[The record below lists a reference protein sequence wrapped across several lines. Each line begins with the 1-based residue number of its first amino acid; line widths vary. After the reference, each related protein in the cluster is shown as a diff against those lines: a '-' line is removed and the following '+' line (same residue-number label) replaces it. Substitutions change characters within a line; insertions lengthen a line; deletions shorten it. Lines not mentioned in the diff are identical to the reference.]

1 MNHETHLASKIASA
15 TNLNVATCYQCG
27 KCAAGCPL
35 ANDMDLTSSA
45 VLRLLQYNTEATDT
59 EVLRS
64 KAIWLCLSCEMCLS
78 RCPNQV
84 DIPKMMDFLR
94 QESVRLRLT
103 HPASRNILR
112 FHRSFLDQVQYTGRS
127 FEVGLVLDYK
137 LRSKRLFDDLA
148 QAPRMFLK
156 GKLRLLPEFIKKR
169 KEMQQLFKQTL
180 NNQGQSI
187 QDSTNQASGKQAQ
200 NNPTQVLNIET
211 AANHLQSS
219 SKHP

>member
-1 MNHETHLASKIASA
+1 MNHETQLASKIDSKAGI
-15 TNLNVATCYQCG
+15 NVAKCYQCG
-27 KCAAGCPL
+27 KCSAGCPL
-35 ANDMDLTSSA
+35 AEDMDHTSSA
-45 VLRLLQYNTEATDT
+45 ILRLLQYNTEATDT

-94 QESVRLRLT
+94 QESIRLRLT

-112 FHRSFLDQVQYTGRS
+112 FHRSFLDQVHYTGRS

-137 LRSKRLFDDLA
+137 LRSKRLFDDLT

-156 GKLRLLPEFIKKR
+156 GKLRLLPEFIKQR
-169 KEMQQLFKQTL
+169 KEMLRLFKQTIG
-180 NNQGQSI
+180 NEAQS
-187 QDSTNQASGKQAQ
+187 NQASSNEALSHETLSNQPQ
-200 NNPTQVLNIET
+200 PTSQ
-211 AANHLQSS
+211 H
-219 SKHP
+219 K